1 MIYSTFK
8 IDLGSAV
15 DFGMKYLIKILIDNE
30 LEIRKIEI
38 KGV

>member
-8 IDLGSAV
+8 IDLGSTV
-15 DFGMKYLIKILIDNE
+15 DFGMRYLIKILSDNE